1 MDKAHSFMSL
11 FIYSSMLSFTTLH
24 RDGFTSMFQTTAF
37 ASALLCTWNILA
49 QGWLFLGIHVLVCS
63 HLLREA
69 VSVI

>member
-1 MDKAHSFMSL
+1 MSL
-11 FIYSSMLSFTTLH
+11 FIHSSVLSFTTLH
-24 RDGFTSMFQTTAF
+24 HDGFTSMFQTTAF
-37 ASALLCTWNILA
+37 ASALLCTWNNLA